1 MMVIGDDDDDGWDGG
16 DGNTRRRN
24 LNWEIPAASLVI
36 PRSEKS
42 GCGGTDMVEYL
53 FQFYQLFGKRGKW
66 LRRSVLVINWCSDKL
81 V

>member
-42 GCGGTDMVEYL
+42 ECVPVSFLGGD
-53 FQFYQLFGKRGKW
+53 GHG
-66 LRRSVLVINWCSDKL
+66 
-81 V
+81 

>member
-1 MMVIGDDDDDGWDGG
+1 MYFLNMPCYDGDDDDDGWDGG

-42 GCGGTDMVEYL
+42 ECDPVSIFLVE
-53 FQFYQLFGKRGKW
+53 W
-66 LRRSVLVINWCSDKL
+66 LNIFFNFFNCLENVENG
-81 V
+81 